1 MAIYFIAKILPCDL
15 PAQSG
20 DVIPRPV
27 LEGYINSAECKE
39 RLAKGLIT
47 GGSTHFSR
55 KTTKDGIPNADQ
67 ILLDGNI
74 FFKAT
79 DIWMEGNFAVAKF
92 KVFEDLVLSG
102 EMQNT
107 YNTLINSLKNGIKY
121 PVSSCLRAFWDDT
134 VCKEIVFLRG
144 VDITLQPGF
153 HGSEII
159 DIIITEGED

>member
-1 MAIYFIAKILPCDL
+1 MPISFISKILPCDL

-27 LEGYINSAECKE
+27 LEGYVNSQACKD
-39 RLAKGLIT
+39 RLAKGQIT
-47 GGSTHFSR
+47 GGVTHVSR

-67 ILLDGNI
+67 ILLDGNM

-79 DIWMEGNFAVAKF
+79 ELWMDSNFLMAKF
-92 KVFEDLVLSG
+92 EVFEDLKLNG

-107 YNTLINSLKNGIKY
+107 YNSFINGLKNGIKY

-144 VDITLQPGF
+144 VDCTNQPGF
-153 HGSEII
+153 MGSEIVE
-159 DIIITEGED
+159 IIITD